1 MFGAERDR
9 ERNAEASIS
18 LYRRAGRKSFSHRY
32 TGRHACRAKYSIW
45 ELFYLRQLENFLPP
59 QLRNLMRM
67 KRAELRKKIGDLKS
81 DESLRT
87 HEQIAKLRRANWSD
101 EIAQELFQ
109 RLGPEMIDSGPRIA
123 GTS

>member
-1 MFGAERDR
+1 
-9 ERNAEASIS
+9 
-18 LYRRAGRKSFSHRY
+18 
-32 TGRHACRAKYSIW
+32 
-45 ELFYLRQLENFLPP
+45 
-59 QLRNLMRM
+59 MRM